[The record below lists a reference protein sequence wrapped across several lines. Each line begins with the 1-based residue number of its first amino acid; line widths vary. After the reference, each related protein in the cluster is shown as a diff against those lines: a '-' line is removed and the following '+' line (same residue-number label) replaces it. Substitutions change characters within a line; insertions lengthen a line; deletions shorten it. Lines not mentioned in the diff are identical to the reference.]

1 MKQEVPEMYKNRA
14 RLLKLSLENNLSA
27 AALNQMVAPM
37 EGKSEEE
44 KERMAEEMIEA
55 ILRNYQKDG
64 TEAGLAL
71 KA

>member
-1 MKQEVPEMYKNRA
+1 MKQEVPEMYKNRNK
-14 RLLKLSLENNLSA
+14 LLKISTDLGLPSSILR
-27 AALNQMVAPM
+27 QYTAPM
-37 EGKSEEE
+37 RGKSEEE

-71 KA
+71 KT

>member
-1 MKQEVPEMYKNRA
+1 MKQKLPEMYKNRA

-71 KA
+71 KT